1 MNKNGGD
8 AAIIVG
14 YLLATL
20 AISIMGLRLYMRR
33 YRRQSFVISD
43 YITIFCCLLLVYI
56 MNITLV
62 FGTLGNVA
70 VSYMAGDTP
79 SHADIKRT
87 QMSSKVT
94 YAGAIIY
101 FT

>member
-1 MNKNGGD
+1 MSNSGDD

-33 YRRQSFVISD
+33 YRRQSFVVSD
-43 YITIFCCLLLVYI
+43 YLTLFCCLCLVYI

-62 FGTLGNVA
+62 FGTIGNVA
-70 VSYMAGDTP
+70 VSYLTGESP
-79 SHADIKRT
+79 SRADIKRT